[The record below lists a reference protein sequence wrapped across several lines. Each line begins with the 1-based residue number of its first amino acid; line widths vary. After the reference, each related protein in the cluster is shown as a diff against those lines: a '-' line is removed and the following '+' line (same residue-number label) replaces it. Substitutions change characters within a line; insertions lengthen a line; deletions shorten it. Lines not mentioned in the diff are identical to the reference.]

1 MNTFTTKSTPL
12 LGRSNSSDNLH
23 DLADSN
29 SKSTLSSTGLENKV
43 AVKKELTQ
51 LENFAVSALAPSM
64 AVLFTNPFDTVKVRL
79 QLQGEFVKTREPGRN
94 GKEVVRVSEKVYK
107 SSLDCLQKTFRHE
120 GIRGLQK
127 GLFPAI
133 LKESSKNIFRLG
145 LYDPI
150 LNAMHPLNYPG
161 EASTAPAW
169 KRMIA
174 GATCGAMGAISA
186 NPFELIKTRLQSHST
201 GGLAVGNQYAY
212 TGTFSALRTIIV
224 NDGAM
229 TLYRGSVIS
238 IARSMLG
245 SAANLTTYSLL
256 KDHARNNWGA
266 EDGIM
271 LDMVSSL
278 VSAFVS
284 VVVMNPMDVVRI
296 RLYNRSSQS
305 SSQTTM
311 QSVRHI
317 LTTEGPMAFYKG
329 FSTHFMR
336 IGPHFTLTFV
346 FLGMLKRQL
355 IEGSAPV
362 EASKPSSHIL
372 HPKDESTSS
381 SSSSSSSSTSSITT
395 GVIARRE
402 EQI

>member
-1 MNTFTTKSTPL
+1 MNTFTTNSTPPL
-12 LGRSNSSDNLH
+12 GGRSSQDVPSSSSSSSSS
-23 DLADSN
+23 ADSTP
-29 SKSTLSSTGLENKV
+29 SRGLGSAPFKQ
-43 AVKKELTQ
+43 ELTAW
-51 LENFAVSALAPSM
+51 ENFAISALAPSL

-79 QLQGEFVKTREPGRN
+79 QLQGEVVKTRIPGGH
-94 GKEVVRVSEKVYK
+94 GKEVLKVSE
-107 SSLDCLQKTFRHE
+107 KTFRHE
-120 GIRGLQK
+120 GMRGLQK

-150 LNAMHPLNYPG
+150 LNAMHPLSAPG

-186 NPFELIKTRLQSHST
+186 NPFELVKTRLQSHAT
-201 GGLAVGNQYAY
+201 GKLAVGNQYAY
-212 TGTFSALRTIIV
+212 TGTWSALRTIIA
-224 NDGAM
+224 NDGVM
-229 TLYRGSVIS
+229 TLYKGSLIS
-238 IARSMLG
+238 IARSMAG

-256 KDHARNNWGA
+256 KDHARNQWA
-266 EDGIM
+266 VKDGIM
-271 LDMVSSL
+271 LDMTASL

-296 RLYNRSSQS
+296 RLYNRSSQAAK
-305 SSQTTM
+305 
-311 QSVRHI
+311 QSTLQSCRHI
-317 LTTEGPMAFYKG
+317 LITEGPMAFYKG

-355 IEGSAPV
+355 LEMK
-362 EASKPSSHIL
+362 EERHASTQPRRPTIHYGM
-372 HPKDESTSS
+372 DDTTS
-381 SSSSSSSSTSSITT
+381 TT
-395 GVIARRE
+395 GAAAVMARHE
-402 EQI
+402 DKI

>member
-12 LGRSNSSDNLH
+12 LGGSEHDPTDSRSPTSP
-23 DLADSN
+23 
-29 SKSTLSSTGLENKV
+29 NKNHIV
-43 AVKKELTQ
+43 TKRELTQ

-79 QLQGEFVKTREPGRN
+79 QLQGEFVKSREPGRN

-107 SSLDCLQKTFRHE
+107 SSLDCLVKTFRHE

-150 LNAMHPLNYPG
+150 LNALHPLNYPG
-161 EASTAPAW
+161 EVSTAPAW

-186 NPFELIKTRLQSHST
+186 NPFELIKTRLQSHSS
-201 GGLAVGNQYAY
+201 GALAVGNQYAY
-212 TGTFSALRTIIV
+212 KGTFSALRTIIT
-224 NDGAM
+224 NDGVK
-229 TLYRGSVIS
+229 TLYRGSMIS
-238 IARSMLG
+238 IARSMFG

-256 KDHARNNWGA
+256 KDHARSNWGVQ
-266 EDGIM
+266 DGVM
-271 LDMVSSL
+271 LDMMSSL

-305 SSQTTM
+305 TSQTTL
-311 QSVRHI
+311 QSCRHI
-317 LTTEGPMAFYKG
+317 LTTEGPLAFYKG

-346 FLGMLKRQL
+346 FLGMLKRHL
-355 IEGSAPV
+355 IEGSSQSS
-362 EASKPSSHIL
+362 SKTSHIL
-372 HPKDESTSS
+372 FPKDESPAASS
-381 SSSSSSSSTSSITT
+381 SSPSSSTPSLAA

>member
-1 MNTFTTKSTPL
+1 
-12 LGRSNSSDNLH
+12 
-23 DLADSN
+23 
-29 SKSTLSSTGLENKV
+29 
-43 AVKKELTQ
+43 
-51 LENFAVSALAPSM
+51 
-64 AVLFTNPFDTVKVRL
+64 
-79 QLQGEFVKTREPGRN
+79 
-94 GKEVVRVSEKVYK
+94 VYK
-107 SSLDCLQKTFRHE
+107 SSWDCLQKTFRHE
-120 GIRGLQK
+120 GMRGLQK

-150 LNAMHPLNYPG
+150 LNTMHPLNYPG

-186 NPFELIKTRLQSHST
+186 NPFELIKTRLQSHSA
-201 GGLAVGNQYAY
+201 GSLAVGNQYAY
-212 TGTFSALRTIIV
+212 TGTFSALRSIV
-224 NDGAM
+224 VTDGFM

-238 IARSMLG
+238 IARSMFG

-266 EDGIM
+266 QDGVM
-271 LDMVSSL
+271 LDMTSSL
-278 VSAFVS
+278 ASAFVS

-305 SSQTTM
+305 SSQTTL
-311 QSVRHI
+311 QSIRHI
-317 LTTEGPMAFYKG
+317 LTTEGPLAFYKG

-346 FLGMLKRQL
+346 FLGMLKRYL
-355 IEGSAPV
+355 IEGSSSNVAG
-362 EASKPSSHIL
+362 SKTSSMIL
-372 HPKDESTSS
+372 HPKEESVPSS
-381 SSSSSSSSTSSITT
+381 
-395 GVIARRE
+395 VIAMRE

>member
-12 LGRSNSSDNLH
+12 LGRSNSSDNIH
-23 DLADSN
+23 DLPD
-29 SKSTLSSTGLENKV
+29 SKSTLTSQSQESKV
-43 AVKKELTQ
+43 TVKKELTQ

-64 AVLFTNPFDTVKVRL
+64 AVLFTNPFDTV
-79 QLQGEFVKTREPGRN
+79 
-94 GKEVVRVSEKVYK
+94 KVYK

-150 LNAMHPLNYPG
+150 LNSMHPLNYPG

-186 NPFELIKTRLQSHST
+186 NPFELIKTRLQSHSA
-201 GGLAVGNQYAY
+201 GSLAVGNQYAY
-212 TGTFSALRTIIV
+212 TGTYSALRTIIV

-229 TLYRGSVIS
+229 TLYRGSMIS

-271 LDMVSSL
+271 LDMASSL
-278 VSAFVS
+278 ISAFVS

-346 FLGMLKRQL
+346 FLGMLKRHL
-355 IEGSAPV
+355 IEGSTPV
-362 EASKPSSHIL
+362 EAKPSSHIL

-381 SSSSSSSSTSSITT
+381 SSSSSSSSTSSLTT
-395 GVIARRE
+395 GVITRRE

>member
-12 LGRSNSSDNLH
+12 LGRSNSSDNIH
-23 DLADSN
+23 DSLE
-29 SKSTLSSTGLENKV
+29 SKSALSNQENNNI
-43 AVKKELTQ
+43 AVKRELTQ
-51 LENFAVSALAPSM
+51 LENFGISALAPSM

-79 QLQGEFVKTREPGRN
+79 QLQGEFVKTREPGRS

-120 GIRGLQK
+120 GMRGLQK

-150 LNAMHPLNYPG
+150 LNAMHPLSYPG

-229 TLYRGSVIS
+229 TLYRGSMIS

-278 VSAFVS
+278 ASAFVS

-317 LTTEGPMAFYKG
+317 LTTEGPLAFYKG
-329 FSTHFMR
+329 FSTHFLR

-346 FLGMLKRQL
+346 FLGMLKRQI

-362 EASKPSSHIL
+362 EINKSPSSHII
-372 HPKDESTSS
+372 HPKDDT
-381 SSSSSSSSTSSITT
+381 SSSSSSSSTSPLAS
-395 GVIARRE
+395 GVIPRRE

>member
-12 LGRSNSSDNLH
+12 LGGSSDH
-23 DLADSN
+23 DPSDASR
-29 SKSTLSSTGLENKV
+29 KSPSSSSSSTEHHESKR
-43 AVKKELTQ
+43 ELTQ
-51 LENFAVSALAPSM
+51 LENFAISALAPSM

-79 QLQGEFVKTREPGRN
+79 QLQGEFVRTREPGRN
-94 GKEVVRVSEKVYK
+94 GKEIVRVSEKVYK
-107 SSLDCLQKTFRHE
+107 SSLDCLVKTFRHE
-120 GIRGLQK
+120 GMRGLQK

-150 LNAMHPLNYPG
+150 LNAMHPLSYPG
-161 EASTAPAW
+161 EVSTAPAW

-186 NPFELIKTRLQSHST
+186 NPFELVKTRLQSHSS

-212 TGTFSALRTIIV
+212 KGTFSALRTIIA
-224 NDGAM
+224 NDGVM
-229 TLYRGSVIS
+229 TLYRGSMIS

-266 EDGIM
+266 QDGIM
-271 LDMVSSL
+271 LDMMSSL

-305 SSQTTM
+305 ASQTTL
-311 QSVRHI
+311 QSCRNI
-317 LTTEGPMAFYKG
+317 LTTEGPLAFYKG

-346 FLGMLKRQL
+346 FLGMLKRHL
-355 IEGSAPV
+355 IEGSTQP
-362 EASKPSSHIL
+362 PSVKTPKIL
-372 HPKDESTSS
+372 HSKDESVATPSS
-381 SSSSSSSSTSSITT
+381 SPSSPSTRSLTT
-395 GVIARRE
+395 GVITRQ
-402 EQI
+402 EQA

>member
-12 LGRSNSSDNLH
+12 LGRSNSSDNIHELPE
-23 DLADSN
+23 
-29 SKSTLSSTGLENKV
+29 SKSTLTSQSQESKV
-43 AVKKELTQ
+43 TVKKELTQ

-150 LNAMHPLNYPG
+150 LNSMHPLNYPG

-186 NPFELIKTRLQSHST
+186 NPFELIKTRLQSHSA
-201 GGLAVGNQYAY
+201 GSLAVGNQYAY
-212 TGTFSALRTIIV
+212 TGTYSALRTIIV

-229 TLYRGSVIS
+229 TLYRGSMIS

-271 LDMVSSL
+271 LDMASSL
-278 VSAFVS
+278 ISAFVS

-346 FLGMLKRQL
+346 FLGMLKRHL
-355 IEGSAPV
+355 IEGSTPV
-362 EASKPSSHIL
+362 EAKPSSHIL

-381 SSSSSSSSTSSITT
+381 SSSSSSSSTSSLTT

>member
-1 MNTFTTKSTPL
+1 MNTFTTNSTPL
-12 LGRSNSSDNLH
+12 LGGDSSPSSSSPLQ
-23 DLADSN
+23 
-29 SKSTLSSTGLENKV
+29 SK
-43 AVKKELTQ
+43 KKELTQ
-51 LENFAVSALAPSM
+51 LENFAISALAPSM

-120 GIRGLQK
+120 GMRGLQK

-150 LNAMHPLNYPG
+150 LNAMHPLSYPG

-212 TGTFSALRTIIV
+212 TGTFSALRTIV
-224 NDGAM
+224 TTDGAM
-229 TLYRGSVIS
+229 TLYRGSMIS

-266 EDGIM
+266 QDGIM
-271 LDMVSSL
+271 LDMMSSL

-296 RLYNRSSQS
+296 RLYNRSSSAASQS
-305 SSQTTM
+305 TL
-311 QSVRHI
+311 QSCRHI
-317 LTTEGPMAFYKG
+317 LVTEGPLAFYKG

-346 FLGMLKRQL
+346 FLGMLKRQI
-355 IEGSAPV
+355 IEGSQPEVV
-362 EASKPSSHIL
+362 EPRKASTAIIHGME
-372 HPKDESTSS
+372 DGT
-381 SSSSSSSSTSSITT
+381 SSTSASITSS
-395 GVIARRE
+395 VIPRRE
-402 EQI
+402 EQM

>member
-12 LGRSNSSDNLH
+12 LGGSSDNILGPS
-23 DLADSN
+23 DQASP
-29 SKSTLSSTGLENKV
+29 STGYDLPQTTKR
-43 AVKKELTQ
+43 ELTQ
-51 LENFAVSALAPSM
+51 LENFAVSALAPSI

-120 GIRGLQK
+120 GMRGLQK

-150 LNAMHPLNYPG
+150 LNAMHPLSYPG

-201 GGLAVGNQYAY
+201 GALAVGTQYSY
-212 TGTFSALRTIIV
+212 TGTFSALRTIV
-224 NDGAM
+224 ATDGLM
-229 TLYRGSVIS
+229 TLYRGSMIS
-238 IARSMLG
+238 IARSMFG

-256 KDHARNNWGA
+256 KDHARNKWGA
-266 EDGIM
+266 QDGIM
-271 LDMVSSL
+271 LDMMSSL

-305 SSQTTM
+305 SSQTTL
-311 QSVRHI
+311 QSCRHI
-317 LTTEGPMAFYKG
+317 LTTEGPLAFYKG

-346 FLGMLKRQL
+346 FLGMLKRHL
-355 IEGSAPV
+355 IEGSSPQT
-362 EASKPSSHIL
+362 SSRSRVSTTPNHIL
-372 HPKDESTSS
+372 HPKDDSHSS
-381 SSSSSSSSTSSITT
+381 SSSSPSSSTPSLAS

>member
-23 DLADSN
+23 DSADAKSP
-29 SKSTLSSTGLENKV
+29 SSTLTSSQDLAHNHQKV
-43 AVKKELTQ
+43 ELTQ

-94 GKEVVRVSEKVYK
+94 GKEIVRVSEKVYK

-150 LNAMHPLNYPG
+150 LNYMHPLSYPG

-186 NPFELIKTRLQSHST
+186 NPFELIKTRLQSHSS

-212 TGTFSALRTIIV
+212 TGTFSALRTIITT
-224 NDGAM
+224 DGAM
-229 TLYRGSVIS
+229 TLYRGSMIS

-245 SAANLTTYSLL
+245 SAANLTTYSLI

-271 LDMVSSL
+271 LDMTSSL

-305 SSQTTM
+305 TSQTTL
-311 QSVRHI
+311 QSIRHI
-317 LTTEGPMAFYKG
+317 LTTEGPLAFYKG

-346 FLGMLKRQL
+346 FLGMLKRHL
-355 IEGSAPV
+355 IEGS
-362 EASKPSSHIL
+362 SPSPQDVRPL
-372 HPKDESTSS
+372 HPKDDNSTSTTTPS
-381 SSSSSSSSTSSITT
+381 IAST
-395 GVIARRE
+395 VIARRE
-402 EQI
+402 EQL

>member
-1 MNTFTTKSTPL
+1 
-12 LGRSNSSDNLH
+12 
-23 DLADSN
+23 
-29 SKSTLSSTGLENKV
+29 
-43 AVKKELTQ
+43 
-51 LENFAVSALAPSM
+51 
-64 AVLFTNPFDTVKVRL
+64 
-79 QLQGEFVKTREPGRN
+79 
-94 GKEVVRVSEKVYK
+94 VYK
-107 SSLDCLQKTFRHE
+107 SSMDCLVKTFRHE
-120 GIRGLQK
+120 GMRGLQK

-186 NPFELIKTRLQSHST
+186 NPFELIKTRLQSHSSN
-201 GGLAVGNQYAY
+201 GPAVGNQYAY
-212 TGTFSALRTIIV
+212 KGTFSALRTIIT
-224 NDGAM
+224 NDGFA

-238 IARSMLG
+238 IARSMFG

-256 KDHARNNWGA
+256 KDHARTNWGA
-266 EDGIM
+266 QDGVM
-271 LDMVSSL
+271 LDMMSSL

-305 SSQTTM
+305 TSQTTL
-311 QSVRHI
+311 QSCRNI
-317 LTTEGPMAFYKG
+317 LTTEGPLAFYKG

-346 FLGMLKRQL
+346 FLGMLKRHL
-355 IEGSAPV
+355 IEGS
-362 EASKPSSHIL
+362 STLQSSSNSSAVIL
-372 HPKDESTSS
+372 HSKDESPAASS
-381 SSSSSSSSTSSITT
+381 SSPSSSTPSLAA

>member
-1 MNTFTTKSTPL
+1 MNTFTTNSTPPL
-12 LGRSNSSDNLH
+12 GGRSSLDGHSSSSSPSSSD
-23 DLADSN
+23 DP
-29 SKSTLSSTGLENKV
+29 TTGRNPNAPLKQ
-43 AVKKELTQ
+43 ELTAW
-51 LENFAVSALAPSM
+51 ENFAISAIAPSL

-79 QLQGEFVKTREPGRN
+79 QLQGEVVKTRIPGSN
-94 GKEVVRVSEKVYK
+94 GKEVVKVSEKVYT

-120 GIRGLQK
+120 GMRGLQK

-150 LNAMHPLNYPG
+150 LNAMHPLSSPG

-174 GATCGAMGAISA
+174 GAACGAMGAISA
-186 NPFELIKTRLQSHST
+186 NPFELVKTRLQSHAS
-201 GGLAVGNQYAY
+201 GKLAVGNQYAY
-212 TGTFSALRTIIV
+212 TGTWSALRTIIV
-224 NDGAM
+224 QDGFM
-229 TLYRGSVIS
+229 TLYKGSVIS
-238 IARSMLG
+238 IARSMTG

-256 KDHARNNWGA
+256 KDHARRNWGVK
-266 EDGIM
+266 DGVM
-271 LDMVSSL
+271 LDMTASL

-296 RLYNRSSQS
+296 RLYNRSSQAAK
-305 SSQTTM
+305 
-311 QSVRHI
+311 QSTLQSCRHI
-317 LTTEGPMAFYKG
+317 LMTEGPMAFYKG

-355 IEGSAPV
+355 LEMKEERHA
-362 EASKPSSHIL
+362 
-372 HPKDESTSS
+372 
-381 SSSSSSSSTSSITT
+381 SSTPSLPTT
-395 GVIARRE
+395 AARRPTIQHGVDDTTSTAGAAAAVMARHE
-402 EQI
+402 DKF

>member
-12 LGRSNSSDNLH
+12 LGGSNDNDSSAGSRPPSSL
-23 DLADSN
+23 
-29 SKSTLSSTGLENKV
+29 SKHGERIGAKR
-43 AVKKELTQ
+43 ELTQ
-51 LENFAVSALAPSM
+51 LENFAISALAPSI

-79 QLQGEFVKTREPGRN
+79 QLQGEFVRTREPGRN
-94 GKEVVRVSEKVYK
+94 GKEIIRVSEKVYK
-107 SSLDCLQKTFRHE
+107 SSLDCLVKTFRHE

-150 LNAMHPLNYPG
+150 LNTMHPLSYPG

-186 NPFELIKTRLQSHST
+186 NPFELIKTRLQSHSSS
-201 GGLAVGNQYAY
+201 GLAVGNQYAY
-212 TGTFSALRTIIV
+212 KGTFSALRTIIGT
-224 NDGAM
+224 DGVM
-229 TLYRGSVIS
+229 TLYRGSMIS

-245 SAANLTTYSLL
+245 SAANLTTYSLI
-256 KDHARNNWGA
+256 KDHARNNWDA
-266 EDGIM
+266 QDGVI
-271 LDMVSSL
+271 LDMMSSL
-278 VSAFVS
+278 ASAFVS

-305 SSQTTM
+305 TSQSTL
-311 QSVRHI
+311 QSCRHI
-317 LTTEGPMAFYKG
+317 LTTEGPLAFYKG

-355 IEGSAPV
+355 IEGSTV
-362 EASKPSSHIL
+362 SSKTPMKSSNIL
-372 HPKDESTSS
+372 HPKDESPAVSS
-381 SSSSSSSSTSSITT
+381 SSPSSSTPSLTA
-395 GVIARRE
+395 GVIARQ

>member
-1 MNTFTTKSTPL
+1 MNTFTTNSTPL
-12 LGRSNSSDNLH
+12 LGRSSSSDNG
-23 DLADSN
+23 DSAIS
-29 SKSTLSSTGLENKV
+29 SKGPSSHH
-43 AVKKELTQ
+43 AQKKQLNQ

-79 QLQGEFVKTREPGRN
+79 QLQGEVVKTREPGRN
-94 GKEVVRVSEKVYK
+94 GKEIVRVSEKIYK

-150 LNAMHPLNYPG
+150 LNAMHPLSYPG

-186 NPFELIKTRLQSHST
+186 NPFELVKTRLQSHSA
-201 GGLAVGNQYAY
+201 GNLAVGNQYAY
-212 TGTFSALRTIIV
+212 TGTFSALRTIIGT
-224 NDGAM
+224 DGVM
-229 TLYRGSVIS
+229 TLYRGSMIS

-266 EDGIM
+266 QDGIM
-271 LDMVSSL
+271 LDMGSSL

-296 RLYNRSSQS
+296 RLYNRSAQAPTQS
-305 SSQTTM
+305 TL
-311 QSVRHI
+311 QSCRHI
-317 LTTEGPMAFYKG
+317 LLTEGPLAFYKG

-346 FLGMLKRQL
+346 FLGMLKRQI
-355 IEGSAPV
+355 IEGSRP
-362 EASKPSSHIL
+362 
-372 HPKDESTSS
+372 ESFDVRKTNPTIIHAIDDG
-381 SSSSSSSSTSSITT
+381 SSSSTASLAS